1 VKHLLLRLWREEK
14 GQDIVEYA
22 LLLVLISLI
31 AVASIQIVGQA
42 ISNAMSNAAGTL
54 TATT

>member
-1 VKHLLLRLWREEK
+1 
-14 GQDIVEYA
+14 

-42 ISNAMSNAAGTL
+42 VSNAMSNAAGTL